1 MCRPGRMAHVLSAGE
16 ERTVESSFIPP
27 RRANL
32 EGSMHHLHNEMECS
46 LSPVHISFRFVPTVL
61 WHGLKSESLNGIK
74 YGNFLAR
81 NRIPQMC
88 SGGSL
93 NYFRSR
99 EAVPIYRLFL
109 FFLFENAKTDGSKME
124 TGQGRH
130 GFSCSIFSPTSRT
143 CCPTPSMGSPLRW
156 AWGRTSVTFIHP
168 WPPRSE
174 PCALRPPVP
183 LQFTI
188 ETAHDVFCKC
198 TLLLKISIIQE
209 GMQLL
214 FMLCIIKFA
223 PLNCILL
230 MNFALWL
237 VVMLDIWSLIRAK
250 HRSVVGFL
258 CPSPSFSYNSE

>member
-99 EAVPIYRLFL
+99 EAVPIYRLFSV
-109 FFLFENAKTDGSKME
+109 FLFENAKTDGSKME

-143 CCPTPSMGSPLRW
+143 CCPTPSMGLHIGDLRPSVVIHGPLAQSRPCLCSSPLRLPMMCF
-156 AWGRTSVTFIHP
+156 VN
-168 WPPRSE
+168 
-174 PCALRPPVP
+174 ALCCWR
-183 LQFTI
+183 F
-188 ETAHDVFCKC
+188 
-198 TLLLKISIIQE
+198 
-209 GMQLL
+209 
-214 FMLCIIKFA
+214 
-223 PLNCILL
+223 
-230 MNFALWL
+230 
-237 VVMLDIWSLIRAK
+237 SLYKRGCNYSSCYA
-250 HRSVVGFL
+250 
-258 CPSPSFSYNSE
+258 